1 MAQVGPIRSRQSG
14 LTLVEMLVALL
25 IMTAVISVANQSYR
39 QFVVGAADFKI
50 KYEKHLKR
58 FQKQQ
63 LVLERLEGAML
74 YMSKQQ
80 SLFSSN
86 ETLPYWIG
94 LSDSLTAVTY
104 KSLQDPTYSAVF
116 QLKLEGN
123 DLLYCEKTI
132 DTWLPQVDVVPDEI
146 CNFKVIVA
154 ENIKSLSLR
163 YFSWSDYQDF
173 LYSEQMRIDED
184 PRVVNFQP
192 DWHSLLIGG
201 KASIIPTWYEVKF
214 VDELDS
220 ETIWMIPVTHAHEN
234 RRLGSW
240 GES

>member
-1 MAQVGPIRSRQSG
+1 MGQVGQSYNRERG

-39 QFVVGAADFKI
+39 QFVVGAEDFKV

-63 LVLERLEGAML
+63 LVLERLEGSML
-74 YMSKQQ
+74 YMTNQRT
-80 SLFSSN
+80 LFSTN
-86 ETLPYWIG
+86 ETKPYWIG
-94 LSDSLTAVTY
+94 LANSLTAVTY

-116 QLKLEGN
+116 QLKLIDDE
-123 DLLYCEKTI
+123 LIYCEKTI
-132 DTWLPQVDVVPDEI
+132 DTWLPNVDVVPEEM
-146 CNFKVIVA
+146 CSFNVIVA
-154 ENIKSLSLR
+154 NNIETLSFR
-163 YFSWSDYQDF
+163 YFSWTDYQDF

-192 DWHSLLIGG
+192 DWHNQLIGG
-201 KASIIPTWYEVKF
+201 KASLIPTWYEVKF
-214 VDELDS
+214 VDLQDN
-220 ETIWMIPVTHAHEN
+220 ETIWLIPVTHAHEN